1 MSSFKSFK
9 KRAEGIMSDVY
20 ALYLARGDPRIPWY
34 AKAIIVLTVIYALSP
49 VDLIPDFIPFVGY
62 LDDLIIIPAGIAL
75 AVRLMPANVWEE
87 YRGRAQEGFAGIRL
101 NSWEGLL
108 ILLFIMLEV
117 WWILALGLVLFI
129 LGGLLAILLFPSQ
142 GLLNIG
148 SVLGITGLFILAI
161 TGVIFRR
168 RLQTWR
174 TTAQS
179 LQKKDPGLP

>member
-1 MSSFKSFK
+1 
-9 KRAEGIMSDVY
+9 MSDVY

-75 AVRLMPANVWEE
+75 AVHLMPVNVWEE

-129 LGGLLAILLFPSQ
+129 LGGLLTILFFPSQ

-148 SVLGITGLFILAI
+148 SVILTIGLVILCITF
-161 TGVIFRR
+161 VIFQR

-179 LQKKDPGLP
+179 LQKKDPGPS